1 MAALFLAGFSAGLAG
16 REVLPDNA
24 PSMAGSY
31 LTTAAA
37 WFAGLEPAW
46 PARLAWAWAL
56 PFAGSWAGLGAGIL
70 LERRKVGR

>member
-16 REVLPDNA
+16 RELLPDNA

-46 PARLAWAWAL
+46 PARLAWA
-56 PFAGSWAGLGAGIL
+56 
-70 LERRKVGR
+70 